1 MPHYHHIKMEK
12 NKKIQYTLFNS
23 CITSSNYNSI
33 SILNVL
39 NNCTIFFC
47 YKVFL
52 NIQDIVI
59 LINYILDIDQYDDED
74 FQNADINFDGT
85 LNVLDVIIIVDL
97 ITY

>member
-1 MPHYHHIKMEK
+1 MLGDI
-12 NKKIQYTLFNS
+12 
-23 CITSSNYNSI
+23 
-33 SILNVL
+33 
-39 NNCTIFFC
+39 NNDGS
-47 YKVFL
+47 L